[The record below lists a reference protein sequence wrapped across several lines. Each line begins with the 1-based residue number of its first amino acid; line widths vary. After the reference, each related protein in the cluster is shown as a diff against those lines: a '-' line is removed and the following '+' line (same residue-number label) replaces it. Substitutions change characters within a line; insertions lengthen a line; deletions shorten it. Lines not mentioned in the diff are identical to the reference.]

1 MGCVAYRSCQ
11 FDPLSIGAWVQ
22 IVGLFMIAIAC
33 WLERE
38 WPQIGS
44 LLNIILVGMFLDLW
58 LLLPLQ
64 ELFNATWQSV
74 IMLFL
79 GIVVIGLGSGMYVSS
94 RLGAGPRD
102 GVTLAVASRTGWS
115 VRRVRTKLE
124 MLALLI
130 GWLIGGPVAFGTFLS
145 VFLIGPVMQASL
157 EFWRSRVQIWENDAV
172 ARQHPHTFTA

>member
-1 MGCVAYRSCQ
+1 
-11 FDPLSIGAWVQ
+11 
-22 IVGLFMIAIAC
+22 MIAIAC

-74 IMLFL
+74 SMLFL

-94 RLGAGPRD
+94 RSVQVH
-102 GVTLAVASRTGWS
+102 VTGL
-115 VRRVRTKLE
+115 
-124 MLALLI
+124 
-130 GWLIGGPVAFGTFLS
+130 
-145 VFLIGPVMQASL
+145 
-157 EFWRSRVQIWENDAV
+157 
-172 ARQHPHTFTA
+172 H

>member
-1 MGCVAYRSCQ
+1 MA
-11 FDPLSIGAWVQ
+11 IG
-22 IVGLFMIAIAC
+22 
-33 WLERE
+33 EY
-38 WPQIGS
+38 
-44 LLNIILVGMFLDLW
+44 
-58 LLLPLQ
+58 
-64 ELFNATWQSV
+64 V
-74 IMLFL
+74 I
-79 GIVVIGLGSGMYVSS
+79 S
-94 RLGAGPRD
+94 RHCCYWFRLRHVCLISLGAGPRD

-157 EFWRSRVQIWENDAV
+157 EFWRSRVQVWENDAV